1 MFVDLPLA
9 ELRNYLPDVDEPPDF
24 DEYWTREVDDARSR
38 DVEAQFRSAKTAI
51 RHAEVFD
58 VTFAGHG
65 GDPIKAWLLI
75 PHQVEAEGTIIVEF
89 VGYGGGRGDPLD
101 WLVWSSAGY
110 PHLIMDTRGQGGAW
124 RSADTTDLGDGGQP
138 SSPGFLTRGIGD
150 PRSYY
155 FTRLFIDTVRA
166 VDAARRHPDL
176 AGLRVV
182 TTGMSQGGGLA
193 LAAAHL
199 AEGVVATLPDVPFL
213 AYPRRAAEI
222 TASLPYGELAQYC
235 RVHHDEIEQV
245 FRTISYIDVVNHAKR
260 TAVPALFSVGLL
272 DDITP
277 ASTVFAAFNH
287 YAGPKQIAV
296 YPFSGHE
303 GGGTTHM
310 QKKLDFLA
318 AALRS

>member
-9 ELRNYLPDVDEPPDF
+9 ELRVYLPQVDEPADF
-24 DEYWTREVDDARSR
+24 DQFWAREVDEARSR
-38 DVEAQFRSAKTAI
+38 DVNAQFRPMKTAI
-51 RHAEVFD
+51 RYAEVFD

-75 PHQVEAEGTIIVEF
+75 PHDLGPEETVIVEYI
-89 VGYGGGRGDPLD
+89 GYGGGRGDPLD
-101 WLVWSSAGY
+101 WLTWSGAGY
-110 PHLIMDTRGQGGAW
+110 PHLIMDSRGQGGAW
-124 RSADTTDLGDGGQP
+124 RSADTNDPGDSGQP
-138 SSPGFLTRGIGD
+138 ASPGFMTRGIGD

-155 FTRLFIDTVRA
+155 FTRLFTDTVRA
-166 VDAARRHPDL
+166 VDAVRQHPDL
-176 AGLRVV
+176 AGLRIA

-199 AEGVVATLPDVPFL
+199 AEGVVAAMPDVPFL

-222 TASLPYGELAQYC
+222 TASLPYAELAQYC
-235 RVHHDEIEQV
+235 RVHHYEIEQV
-245 FRTISYIDVVNHAKR
+245 FRTVSYIDVVNHAKR

-287 YAGPKQIAV
+287 YAGPKEIAV
-296 YPFSGHE
+296 YPFNGHE

-310 QKKLDFLA
+310 RRKLEFLA
-318 AALRS
+318 ASLRS